1 MASSAPFRPRMAMDG
16 DLILSEL
23 VLRAIGSGGR
33 CRLPIGAVLRVTR
46 QAVSP
51 GPRTLRGQCRFRGTN
66 GAVPLADGKAITSTG
81 ADVVRAGV
89 HRGDLPSIIE
99 SS

>member
-1 MASSAPFRPRMAMDG
+1 MDG

-33 CRLPIGAVLRVTR
+33 CRLPTEAVLRVT
-46 QAVSP
+46 QQVVFP
-51 GPRTLRGQCRFRGTN
+51 DPRTLRGQCRFRGTN
-66 GAVPLADGKAITSTG
+66 NAVLLADGKAITSTG
-81 ADVVRAGV
+81 AGVVRAGV
-89 HRGDLPSIIE
+89 HREDPPSIIE